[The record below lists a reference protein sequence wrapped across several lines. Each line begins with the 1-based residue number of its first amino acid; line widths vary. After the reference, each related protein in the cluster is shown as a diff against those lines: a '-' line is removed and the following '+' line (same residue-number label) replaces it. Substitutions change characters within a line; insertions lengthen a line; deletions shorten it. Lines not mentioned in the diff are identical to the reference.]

1 MSEPASSAELGVQAT
16 PLHELERL
24 LASRPQPSTSR
35 SAVSAATPRVDLL
48 LRPAPAPTAASGIVL
63 PSSKDAASAAP
74 ALPSSS
80 TVTAAAA
87 ATGASDVSSLSRVCA
102 TCQRQYAKYVCP
114 KCNLNT
120 CSLPCYK
127 SHNEQCTHGFA
138 ASALAE
144 ERVIDTALRQGLGR
158 TRAVLGDE
166 YKAAREARKAT
177 SEIMQRVADFNQ
189 NDAARMESMM
199 STSAADANQ
208 EADDDDAKE
217 GEEEQ
222 QNEERLMAALM
233 LIERM
238 DSKSAASKSSA
249 AISNAE
255 LLELQSLLPP
265 AMLKDFQR
273 SIVDGRMSAWLAR
286 WKPWWRSELQLHTED
301 GSDSTTSRAPSQ
313 EQDLT
318 PQLWSIPSVQIC
330 VVSDESDDA
339 PANAPPMPEAVPAFS
354 SLFPGSPSTLL
365 PVHLIELLY
374 AYVYA
379 LMLYNG
385 DPDAEVE
392 GIVGV
397 MALLSPVL
405 TGTATPA
412 QAVGAAAASAS
423 IAAAS
428 SAAAVAQPSPPSFV
442 PTTSL
447 LTSLDASVTALL
459 STASSSPSLSSSC
472 CWAVARLGDVCQ
484 LQCSKTNVMR
494 ALAHMQAIIERAK
507 ASSKKTKSKEKS
519 AAAKSASGTA
529 SAAAGAASS
538 SSPSASLSYSS
549 MSRKLVF
556 FQSFVS
562 GVLSDAQLREWN
574 RALYGVWQ
582 QRWQMHTEMH
592 ANKSAA
598 PEQQT
603 TPAASK
609 QKATI
614 QIVE

>member
-1 MSEPASSAELGVQAT
+1 MSEPAPSAELGVQAT

-48 LRPAPAPTAASGIVL
+48 LRPAPAPTAVSGVVL
-63 PSSKDAASAAP
+63 PSSKDSASVAP
-74 ALPSSS
+74 VLPSSS
-80 TVTAAAA
+80 TAAAT
-87 ATGASDVSSLSRVCA
+87 ATGASDVSSQSRVCA
-102 TCQRQYAKYVCP
+102 ACQRQYAKYVCP

-166 YKAAREARKAT
+166 YKAAQEARKTT

-189 NDAARMESMM
+189 NDAARMESIM
-199 STSAADANQ
+199 STSAAAANQ

-217 GEEEQ
+217 GDEEQ

-286 WKPWWRSELQLHTED
+286 WKPWWRNELQLLTED
-301 GSDSTTSRAPSQ
+301 DSDSTTSRAPSK

-318 PQLWSIPSVQIC
+318 PQVWSIPSVQIS
-330 VVSDESDDA
+330 VVSADESDDA

-354 SLFPGSPSTLL
+354 SLFPGSPSPLL

-374 AYVYA
+374 AYAYA

-412 QAVGAAAASAS
+412 QAAGAAAASAS
-423 IAAAS
+423 ITAAS
-428 SAAAVAQPSPPSFV
+428 SAAAVAHPSPPSFV
-442 PTTSL
+442 PTPSL

-484 LQCSKTNVMR
+484 LQCSKTNVIR
-494 ALAHMQAIIERAK
+494 ALAHMQAIVERAK

-519 AAAKSASGTA
+519 TAAKSAAGAPS
-529 SAAAGAASS
+529 AAGAAS

-562 GVLSDAQLREWN
+562 GVLSDTQLREWN

-598 PEQQT
+598 PGQQT

>member
-1 MSEPASSAELGVQAT
+1 MSEPAPSAEIGVQAT

-24 LASRPQPSTSR
+24 LASRPQPSTAR
-35 SAVSAATPRVDLL
+35 STVSAATPRVELL
-48 LRPAPAPTAASGIVL
+48 LRPAPSPTAASGVVM

-74 ALPSSS
+74 VLSSSS
-80 TVTAAAA
+80 TATAS
-87 ATGASDVSSLSRVCA
+87 ATAGGASDSSSLSRVCA
-102 TCQRQYAKYVCP
+102 ACQRQYAKYVCP

-127 SHNEQCTHGFA
+127 SHNESCTHGFA
-138 ASALAE
+138 ATALAE

-158 TRAVLGDE
+158 TRAVLGE
-166 YKAAREARKAT
+166 EFKAARQARKAT
-177 SEIMQRVADFNQ
+177 TEIMQRVADFNQ
-189 NDAARMESMM
+189 NDAARMETIM
-199 STSAADANQ
+199 SAPMAAAKQ
-208 EADDDDAKE
+208 EDDDDDAKD
-217 GEEEQ
+217 GDDDEQ

-238 DSKSAASKSSA
+238 DSKSAASSSASA

-286 WKPWWRSELQLHTED
+286 WKPWWRSDLQLHTEGGD
-301 GSDSTTSRAPSQ
+301 ADSATRAPPK

-318 PQLWSIPSVQIC
+318 PLLWSLPSVQIS
-330 VVSDESDDA
+330 VVADESDDA
-339 PANAPPMPEAVPAFS
+339 PPNAPPMPDGVPAFS
-354 SLFPGSPSTLL
+354 SLFPGSPSPLL

-374 AYVYA
+374 AYAYS

-397 MALLSPVL
+397 MAQLSPVL

-412 QAVGAAAASAS
+412 QSAGTAAASSAS
-423 IAAAS
+423 IAGAS
-428 SAAAVAQPSPPSFV
+428 SAAAVGHPSSPPSFV
-442 PTTSL
+442 PTPSL
-447 LTSLDASVTALL
+447 LSSLDASVTALL

-494 ALAHMQAIIERAK
+494 ALSHMQSMIERAK
-507 ASSKKTKSKEKS
+507 AISKKTKSKEKS
-519 AAAKSASGTA
+519 TAAKSAPSAGGPVPA
-529 SAAAGAASS
+529 S
-538 SSPSASLSYSS
+538 PVASLSYAP
-549 MSRKLVF
+549 MIRKLVF

-574 RALYGVWQ
+574 RVLYSVWQ
-582 QRWQMHTEMH
+582 QRWQMHTDMH

-598 PEQQT
+598 PGQPTT

-614 QIVE
+614 QIIE